1 MFFRLPLV
9 ATSAVSVLLAGL
21 VTASPL
27 RAEDADGN
35 FALKGAALKS
45 CVDFTAAWDGQSPDI
60 ALYGGW
66 IEGYLT
72 ALNQFREA
80 TFDLAPWQTTETLLG
95 MTRSVC
101 DQSRPETQFMA
112 AFWIVVRSLQPDRLD
127 AGSEA
132 VALTQGGQTVVLY
145 AAVAEGIGARLAAL
159 GYETGTAS
167 VFDQQTAQALTK
179 FQVDHGLPPTGLPD
193 QKTLFELF
201 RQIPPQ
207 K

>member
-9 ATSAVSVLLAGL
+9 AVSAVSVLLVGL
-21 VTASPL
+21 VTAPLL
-27 RAEDADGN
+27 RAGDTGGN

-45 CVDFTAAWDGQSPDI
+45 CADFTTAWDGKSPDI

-101 DQSRPETQFMA
+101 DQSGPETQFMA
-112 AFWIVVRSLQPDRLD
+112 AFWIVVRSLQPERLD

-132 VALTQGGQTVVLY
+132 TALTQGGQTVVLY
-145 AAVAEGIGARLAAL
+145 AAVAGRIDARLSVL
-159 GYETGTAS
+159 GYETGATS
-167 VFDQQTAQALTK
+167 GFTPQTAQALMQ
-179 FQVDHGLPPTGLPD
+179 FQADRGLPPTGLPD

-201 RQIPPQ
+201 RQVSQ